1 MIDFLMISTRSTKRG
16 AIEIYP
22 KFIIKKSSDL
32 MIRGGDFYA
41 IWIEERGLGN
51 GQEIAMA
58 VFTAIVQGILMAAGV
73 NGAGKSTLY
82 EALNE
87 LKGMPRINTDEI
99 VKERVKIRINKGGH
113 GISEEDIERRYV
125 ETFKNLKD
133 VLKYCDL
140 AAFYDNTKN
149 FHRFAIFRN
158 GEIARISTILPTWF
172 KEKELVCSTNLSV
185 SVSNKLL

>member
-1 MIDFLMISTRSTKRG
+1 MTDPI
-16 AIEIYP
+16 
-22 KFIIKKSSDL
+22 
-32 MIRGGDFYA
+32 
-41 IWIEERGLGN
+41 GN
-51 GQEIAMA
+51 C
-58 VFTAIVQGILMAAGV
+58 ILAGV

-149 FHRFAIFRN
+149 FHRFAIFRVRLLGYPLFYRHGLRRKN
-158 GEIARISTILPTWF
+158 LFVLQTCLSALVINYYKYFFITVKLRAIAVRNVLRQPLILP
-172 KEKELVCSTNLSV
+172 CSTCEAVRNFRYQRSCCRQII
-185 SVSNKLL
+185 

>member
-1 MIDFLMISTRSTKRG
+1 MLDT
-16 AIEIYP
+16 EN
-22 KFIIKKSSDL
+22 IIIPAEEEKSSIL
-32 MIRGGDFYA
+32 RT
-41 IWIEERGLGN
+41 EGLVKRYGKRTVAN
-51 GQEIAMA
+51 GVSINVRQGEI
-58 VFTAIVQGILMAAGV
+58 VGLLGP

>member
-1 MIDFLMISTRSTKRG
+1 MTDPI
-16 AIEIYP
+16 
-22 KFIIKKSSDL
+22 
-32 MIRGGDFYA
+32 
-41 IWIEERGLGN
+41 GN
-51 GQEIAMA
+51 C
-58 VFTAIVQGILMAAGV
+58 ILAGV

-149 FHRFAIFRN
+149 FHRFAIFR
-158 GEIARISTILPTWF
+158 LFYKP
-172 KEKELVCSTNLSV
+172 VCQR
-185 SVSNKLL
+185 

>member
-1 MIDFLMISTRSTKRG
+1 MREFQK
-16 AIEIYP
+16 
-22 KFIIKKSSDL
+22 II
-32 MIRGGDFYA
+32 F
-41 IWIEERGLGN
+41 EQGLR
-51 GQEIAMA
+51 
-58 VFTAIVQGILMAAGV
+58 ILLDNAA
-73 NGAGKSTLY
+73 KYSPDDR
-82 EALNE
+82 
-87 LKGMPRINTDEI
+87 KEI
-99 VKERVKIRINKGGH
+99 VITVSEDEQFVITSVSDKGI

>member
-1 MIDFLMISTRSTKRG
+1 MKVEHLFHRYSVHWAGKDINLEISKNG
-16 AIEIYP
+16 IY
-22 KFIIKKSSDL
+22 
-32 MIRGGDFYA
+32 
-41 IWIEERGLGN
+41 GLLGS
-51 GQEIAMA
+51 
-58 VFTAIVQGILMAAGV
+58 

-99 VKERVKIRINKGGH
+99 VKERVKIRINKDGH

>member
-1 MIDFLMISTRSTKRG
+1 MTDPI
-16 AIEIYP
+16 
-22 KFIIKKSSDL
+22 
-32 MIRGGDFYA
+32 
-41 IWIEERGLGN
+41 GN
-51 GQEIAMA
+51 C
-58 VFTAIVQGILMAAGV
+58 ILAGV

-133 VLKYCDL
+133 VLNIVIWQRSN
-140 AAFYDNTKN
+140 DNT
-149 FHRFAIFRN
+149 
-158 GEIARISTILPTWF
+158 
-172 KEKELVCSTNLSV
+172 
-185 SVSNKLL
+185 

>member
-1 MIDFLMISTRSTKRG
+1 MEHDVLLQMTDICKEFPGVKALDHVSLTVRRGTVHALMG
-16 AIEIYP
+16 E
-22 KFIIKKSSDL
+22 
-32 MIRGGDFYA
+32 
-41 IWIEERGLGN
+41 
-51 GQEIAMA
+51 
-58 VFTAIVQGILMAAGV
+58 

>member
-1 MIDFLMISTRSTKRG
+1 MGYR
-16 AIEIYP
+16 IELHYIGVD
-22 KFIIKKSSDL
+22 SVD
-32 MIRGGDFYA
+32 
-41 IWIEERGLGN
+41 
-51 GQEIAMA
+51 IA
-58 VFTAIVQGILMAAGV
+58 
-73 NGAGKSTLY
+73 
-82 EALNE
+82 
-87 LKGMPRINTDEI
+87 
-99 VKERVKIRINKGGH
+99 KERVKVRVSEGGR
-113 GISEEDIERRYV
+113 GIPEEDIERRYV

-185 SVSNKLL
+185 SVSDKLL

>member
-1 MIDFLMISTRSTKRG
+1 MKVEHLFHRYSVHWAVKDINLEISKNG
-16 AIEIYP
+16 IY
-22 KFIIKKSSDL
+22 
-32 MIRGGDFYA
+32 
-41 IWIEERGLGN
+41 GLLGS
-51 GQEIAMA
+51 
-58 VFTAIVQGILMAAGV
+58 

>member
-1 MIDFLMISTRSTKRG
+1 MSKL
-16 AIEIYP
+16 EIKNLKMGY
-22 KFIIKKSSDL
+22 KNKVLDDL
-32 MIRGGDFYA
+32 NLELDKGQIV
-41 IWIEERGLGN
+41 GLVGP
-51 GQEIAMA
+51 
-58 VFTAIVQGILMAAGV
+58 

>member
-1 MIDFLMISTRSTKRG
+1 MSDYILELKGITKIFPGVKALNNVQFQLKKGEGHALMG
-16 AIEIYP
+16 E
-22 KFIIKKSSDL
+22 
-32 MIRGGDFYA
+32 
-41 IWIEERGLGN
+41 
-51 GQEIAMA
+51 
-58 VFTAIVQGILMAAGV
+58 

>member
-1 MIDFLMISTRSTKRG
+1 MKVEHLFHRYSVHWAVKDISL
-16 AIEIYP
+16 EINKHGIY
-22 KFIIKKSSDL
+22 
-32 MIRGGDFYA
+32 
-41 IWIEERGLGN
+41 GLLGS
-51 GQEIAMA
+51 
-58 VFTAIVQGILMAAGV
+58 

>member
-1 MIDFLMISTRSTKRG
+1 MTDPI
-16 AIEIYP
+16 
-22 KFIIKKSSDL
+22 
-32 MIRGGDFYA
+32 
-41 IWIEERGLGN
+41 GN
-51 GQEIAMA
+51 C
-58 VFTAIVQGILMAAGV
+58 ILAGV

-99 VKERVKIRINKGGH
+99 VKERVKIRINKDGH

-149 FHRFAIFRN
+149 FYRHGLRRKNLFVLQTCLSALVINYYKYFFITVKLRAIAVRN
-158 GEIARISTILPTWF
+158 VLRQPLILP
-172 KEKELVCSTNLSV
+172 CSTCEAVRNFRYQRSCCRQII
-185 SVSNKLL
+185 

>member
-1 MIDFLMISTRSTKRG
+1 MTDPI
-16 AIEIYP
+16 
-22 KFIIKKSSDL
+22 
-32 MIRGGDFYA
+32 
-41 IWIEERGLGN
+41 GN
-51 GQEIAMA
+51 C
-58 VFTAIVQGILMAAGV
+58 ILAGV

-185 SVSNKLL
+185 SVSDNLVKYFLITVKLRLFAV

>member
-1 MIDFLMISTRSTKRG
+1 LTDPI
-16 AIEIYP
+16 
-22 KFIIKKSSDL
+22 
-32 MIRGGDFYA
+32 
-41 IWIEERGLGN
+41 GN
-51 GQEIAMA
+51 C
-58 VFTAIVQGILMAAGV
+58 ILAGV

-185 SVSNKLL
+185 SVSNKFIQILYLIFDYPHKHYTFKHFEV

>member
-1 MIDFLMISTRSTKRG
+1 MEQSIVKVEHLFHRYSVHWAVKDISL
-16 AIEIYP
+16 EINKHGIY
-22 KFIIKKSSDL
+22 
-32 MIRGGDFYA
+32 
-41 IWIEERGLGN
+41 GLLGS
-51 GQEIAMA
+51 
-58 VFTAIVQGILMAAGV
+58 

-185 SVSNKLL
+185 SVSDKLL